1 MLTSTKTPF
10 ITAIKNTL
18 NMSVPIM
25 IARLSGAFSSVISM
39 LMIAQLGHTELAASA
54 LINSMISV
62 FMVTIWSM
70 LFSVGV
76 LVGHHYGAKSDAEI
90 GAVFRQSIILGTLV
104 SLPIMLIL
112 WNIAPI
118 LLLCKQDP
126 KLIILTQEF
135 FRSYIF
141 AIIPSMI
148 YCSLYQVTLGISKQ
162 KITTI
167 YNIAF
172 LIAITV
178 FGYIFLFGK
187 LGLPALGIRGMGY
200 ANTCAFIFIDII
212 FFCHLFHF
220 KEYRR
225 YKLFCIDKTK
235 RLNFQYLR
243 QLVNIGWPVSAM
255 IAVELG
261 AFSVSTIFVG
271 WLGESSLA
279 AQQITLQI
287 NLVAF
292 MVPFGIAQASTILI
306 SQAIGR
312 RDYSVIRNL
321 GYAAL
326 LLGLICTLFFTLLYW
341 LLPKFLISFYL
352 DVKAVTNQATLA
364 VSISLLAVTS
374 LMNIFDG
381 VRTIA
386 TCALRGLRDTLVPMF
401 YSIVLS
407 CCLSL
412 PISYLLAF
420 YWHFG
425 VLGIRWGFVICF
437 ALSALI
443 LIMRF
448 HKMSGTK
455 IAGYREF

>member
-1 MLTSTKTPF
+1 MLALTKTPF
-10 ITAIKNTL
+10 INAVKSTL

-25 IARLSGAFSSVISM
+25 VARLSGALSAVISM
-39 LMIAQLGHTELAASA
+39 LMIAQLGHAELAASA

-76 LVGHHYGAKSDAEI
+76 LVGHNYGAENDAEI
-90 GAVFRQSIILGTLV
+90 GAVFRQSIILGALV

-118 LLLCKQDP
+118 LLLCKQDH
-126 KLIILTQEF
+126 KLVALTREF

-162 KITTI
+162 KVATI

-172 LIAITV
+172 LIAITI

-187 LGLPALGIRGMGY
+187 LGFSPLGVCGMGY
-200 ANTCAFIFIDII
+200 ANTCAFVFIDII
-212 FFCHLFHF
+212 FFGHLFYF

-225 YKLFCIDKTK
+225 YKLFCIAKTK
-235 RLNFQYLR
+235 SFNFQYLR
-243 QLVNIGWPVSAM
+243 QLFSIGWPVSAM

-261 AFSVSTIFVG
+261 AFSISTIFVG
-271 WLGESSLA
+271 WLGETSLA

-287 NLVAF
+287 NLIAF

-312 RDYSVIRNL
+312 RDHGVIRNL

-341 LLPKFLISFYL
+341 LIPKFLISFYL
-352 DVKAVTNQATLA
+352 DIKAVENQATLA

-386 TCALRGLRDTLVPMF
+386 TCALRGLRDTLTPMF
-401 YSIVLS
+401 YSIVIS

-425 VLGIRWGFVICF
+425 VLGIRWGFVLCF
-437 ALSALI
+437 GLSAII

-448 HKMSGTK
+448 HKMTGAR